1 MASALLALFLL
12 SFVVGRYG
20 VPLGQVVRI
29 LLSGVLSLEQ
39 TWTDNMAIAVL
50 NVRLPRILLACLVGC
65 GLSAAGT
72 GYQTVFQ
79 NPMAAPDILGAS
91 SGACF
96 GAALAILT
104 GQSAVMI
111 TVFAFLT
118 SLLSVA
124 LVYLVGNH
132 TRGNRVVNLL
142 LAGIMVG
149 SLFSACTSY
158 IKLVADP
165 TNQLPQITY
174 WLMGSLSGTR
184 MGTVR
189 FAAVCMAV
197 GLVPLLLLRWRMNLL
212 TLSPD
217 EARAMGVHTDRLRL
231 ALVHG
236 ADSGGG
242 VRVRHDWL
250 GGTGDPAPEPPHRGQ
265 RLPQADAHG
274 LPVRG
279 GLPAAGGQHGA
290 LPDCHGDPHRHTDRL
305 CGRAVLYLPDG
316 ERRRPVM
323 TLTVKDLTYRYAK
336 TAAPVLQGI
345 SFTAESGDFLSVLGA
360 NGAGKSTLFRCLL
373 GGLTDYTGAIA
384 LDGRDVRTLSRR
396 ETAEHIAYIPQIHR
410 PTFGYS
416 VLDTT
421 LMGLTRQLSPFRS
434 PTPEMEKQAMDAL
447 EQMGVAQ
454 LAERNFATLSGGEQQ
469 LVLIARALCQR
480 SDILVMDEPT
490 SSLDYGNQLR
500 VLERVR
506 QLARQGYTVL
516 LSTHDPQHALR
527 FSQKVLALSGGQVAA
542 DGCTADVLTPELLR
556 RLYGVE
562 TVVLDTP
569 CGRVLLPGEGDFSHV

>member
-1 MASALLALFLL
+1 
-12 SFVVGRYG
+12 
-20 VPLGQVVRI
+20 
-29 LLSGVLSLEQ
+29 
-39 TWTDNMAIAVL
+39 
-50 NVRLPRILLACLVGC
+50 
-65 GLSAAGT
+65 
-72 GYQTVFQ
+72 
-79 NPMAAPDILGAS
+79 
-91 SGACF
+91 
-96 GAALAILT
+96 
-104 GQSAVMI
+104 
-111 TVFAFLT
+111 
-118 SLLSVA
+118 
-124 LVYLVGNH
+124 
-132 TRGNRVVNLL
+132 
-142 LAGIMVG
+142 
-149 SLFSACTSY
+149 
-158 IKLVADP
+158 
-165 TNQLPQITY
+165 
-174 WLMGSLSGTR
+174 
-184 MGTVR
+184 
-189 FAAVCMAV
+189 
-197 GLVPLLLLRWRMNLL
+197 
-212 TLSPD
+212 
-217 EARAMGVHTDRLRL
+217 
-231 ALVHG
+231 
-236 ADSGGG
+236 
-242 VRVRHDWL
+242 
-250 GGTGDPAPEPPHRGQ
+250 
-265 RLPQADAHG
+265 
-274 LPVRG
+274 
-279 GLPAAGGQHGA
+279 
-290 LPDCHGDPHRHTDRL
+290 
-305 CGRAVLYLPDG
+305 
-316 ERRRPVM
+316 M

-373 GGLTDYTGAIA
+373 GGLTDYTGAIE

-434 PTPEMEKQAMDAL
+434 PTPGMEKQAMDAL

-469 LVLIARALCQR
+469 LVLIARALCQQ

-506 QLARQGYTVL
+506 LLARQGYTVL

-562 TVVLDTP
+562 AVVLDTP
-569 CGRVLLPGEGDFSHV
+569 YGRALLPGEEGGSCV

>member
-1 MASALLALFLL
+1 
-12 SFVVGRYG
+12 
-20 VPLGQVVRI
+20 
-29 LLSGVLSLEQ
+29 
-39 TWTDNMAIAVL
+39 
-50 NVRLPRILLACLVGC
+50 
-65 GLSAAGT
+65 
-72 GYQTVFQ
+72 
-79 NPMAAPDILGAS
+79 
-91 SGACF
+91 
-96 GAALAILT
+96 
-104 GQSAVMI
+104 
-111 TVFAFLT
+111 
-118 SLLSVA
+118 
-124 LVYLVGNH
+124 
-132 TRGNRVVNLL
+132 
-142 LAGIMVG
+142 
-149 SLFSACTSY
+149 
-158 IKLVADP
+158 
-165 TNQLPQITY
+165 
-174 WLMGSLSGTR
+174 
-184 MGTVR
+184 
-189 FAAVCMAV
+189 
-197 GLVPLLLLRWRMNLL
+197 
-212 TLSPD
+212 
-217 EARAMGVHTDRLRL
+217 
-231 ALVHG
+231 
-236 ADSGGG
+236 
-242 VRVRHDWL
+242 
-250 GGTGDPAPEPPHRGQ
+250 
-265 RLPQADAHG
+265 
-274 LPVRG
+274 
-279 GLPAAGGQHGA
+279 
-290 LPDCHGDPHRHTDRL
+290 
-305 CGRAVLYLPDG
+305 
-316 ERRRPVM
+316 M

-336 TAAPVLQGI
+336 TAAPVLQGV
-345 SFTAESGDFLSVLGA
+345 SFSAESGDFLSVLGA

-373 GGLTDYTGAIA
+373 GGLTDYTGAIE

-469 LVLIARALCQR
+469 LVLIARALCQW

-562 TVVLDTP
+562 AVVLDTP
-569 CGRVLLPGEGDFSHV
+569 CGRVLLPGEEGGSCV

>member
-1 MASALLALFLL
+1 
-12 SFVVGRYG
+12 
-20 VPLGQVVRI
+20 
-29 LLSGVLSLEQ
+29 
-39 TWTDNMAIAVL
+39 
-50 NVRLPRILLACLVGC
+50 
-65 GLSAAGT
+65 
-72 GYQTVFQ
+72 
-79 NPMAAPDILGAS
+79 
-91 SGACF
+91 
-96 GAALAILT
+96 
-104 GQSAVMI
+104 
-111 TVFAFLT
+111 
-118 SLLSVA
+118 
-124 LVYLVGNH
+124 
-132 TRGNRVVNLL
+132 
-142 LAGIMVG
+142 
-149 SLFSACTSY
+149 
-158 IKLVADP
+158 
-165 TNQLPQITY
+165 
-174 WLMGSLSGTR
+174 
-184 MGTVR
+184 
-189 FAAVCMAV
+189 
-197 GLVPLLLLRWRMNLL
+197 
-212 TLSPD
+212 
-217 EARAMGVHTDRLRL
+217 
-231 ALVHG
+231 
-236 ADSGGG
+236 
-242 VRVRHDWL
+242 
-250 GGTGDPAPEPPHRGQ
+250 
-265 RLPQADAHG
+265 
-274 LPVRG
+274 
-279 GLPAAGGQHGA
+279 
-290 LPDCHGDPHRHTDRL
+290 
-305 CGRAVLYLPDG
+305 
-316 ERRRPVM
+316 M

-336 TAAPVLQGI
+336 AAAPVLQGI

-434 PTPEMEKQAMDAL
+434 PTPEMEKHAMDAL

-469 LVLIARALCQR
+469 LVLIARALCQQ

-542 DGCTADVLTPELLR
+542 DGCTADVLTPGLLR

-562 TVVLDTP
+562 AVLLDTP
-569 CGRVLLPGEGDFSHV
+569 YGRAMLPGEGAFSHV

>member
-1 MASALLALFLL
+1 
-12 SFVVGRYG
+12 
-20 VPLGQVVRI
+20 
-29 LLSGVLSLEQ
+29 
-39 TWTDNMAIAVL
+39 
-50 NVRLPRILLACLVGC
+50 
-65 GLSAAGT
+65 
-72 GYQTVFQ
+72 
-79 NPMAAPDILGAS
+79 
-91 SGACF
+91 
-96 GAALAILT
+96 
-104 GQSAVMI
+104 
-111 TVFAFLT
+111 
-118 SLLSVA
+118 
-124 LVYLVGNH
+124 
-132 TRGNRVVNLL
+132 
-142 LAGIMVG
+142 
-149 SLFSACTSY
+149 
-158 IKLVADP
+158 
-165 TNQLPQITY
+165 
-174 WLMGSLSGTR
+174 
-184 MGTVR
+184 
-189 FAAVCMAV
+189 
-197 GLVPLLLLRWRMNLL
+197 
-212 TLSPD
+212 
-217 EARAMGVHTDRLRL
+217 
-231 ALVHG
+231 
-236 ADSGGG
+236 
-242 VRVRHDWL
+242 
-250 GGTGDPAPEPPHRGQ
+250 
-265 RLPQADAHG
+265 
-274 LPVRG
+274 
-279 GLPAAGGQHGA
+279 
-290 LPDCHGDPHRHTDRL
+290 
-305 CGRAVLYLPDG
+305 
-316 ERRRPVM
+316 M

-373 GGLTDYTGAIA
+373 GGLTDYTGAIE

-469 LVLIARALCQR
+469 LVLIARALCQQ

-506 QLARQGYTVL
+506 LLARQGYTVL

-562 TVVLDTP
+562 AVVLDTP
-569 CGRVLLPGEGDFSHV
+569 CGRVLLPGEEGGSCV